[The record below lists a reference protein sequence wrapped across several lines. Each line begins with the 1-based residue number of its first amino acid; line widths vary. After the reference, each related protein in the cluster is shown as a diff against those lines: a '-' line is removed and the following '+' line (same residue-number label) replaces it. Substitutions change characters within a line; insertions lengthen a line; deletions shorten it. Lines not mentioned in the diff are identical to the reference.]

1 MGTSATRRVVEP
13 DDPCLDPYR
22 QLVSRERRGDI
33 VVEGRIAVQRALTCG
48 WHPRSVVGTA
58 SMLAALRD
66 AIPADAEVFE
76 LDAAALRDLV
86 GFDFHRGCLAA
97 FDRPAAAAHPAEELL
112 TRLRDRGRSTIVVAH
127 GLADPANLGAVART
141 ARALGADLLVV
152 DARAADPYER
162 RAIRASMGHVLCLP
176 LVSSP
181 DLLET
186 LAFVQQT
193 LRVRIVAA
201 TTGPEARALRPGRPA
216 DHVVIVVGN
225 EGVGL
230 PPELTAAADEEVT
243 IEMAPA
249 VDSLNVAAALGI
261 VLWAMR

>member
-22 QLVSRERRGDI
+22 RLVSRERQGDI
-33 VVEGRIAVQRALTCG
+33 VVEGRIAVQRALSCG
-48 WHPRSVVGTA
+48 WRPRSVVGTA

-66 AIPADAEVFE
+66 AIPADTEVFE
-76 LDAAALRDLV
+76 LDAAALRELV

-97 FDRPAAAAHPAEELL
+97 FDRPAAAAHPDAELS

-162 RAIRASMGHVLCLP
+162 RAIRSSMGHVLCLP

-181 DLLET
+181 NLLET
-186 LAFVQQT
+186 LAFLQQT
-193 LRVRIVAA
+193 LGARIVAA
-201 TTGPEARALRPGRPA
+201 TTGPEAHALRPVRPA
-216 DHVVIVVGN
+216 DHVAIMVGN

-230 PPELTAAADEEVT
+230 PPELTAAADEEVA

-249 VDSLNVAAALGI
+249 VDSLNVAAALAI